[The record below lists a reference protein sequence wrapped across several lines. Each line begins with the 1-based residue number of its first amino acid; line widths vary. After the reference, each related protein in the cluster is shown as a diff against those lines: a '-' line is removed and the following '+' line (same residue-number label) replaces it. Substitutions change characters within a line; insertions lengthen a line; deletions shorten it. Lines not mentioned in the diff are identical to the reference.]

1 MKSKSK
7 IDDGP
12 VAPTSI
18 DQLLCNCMFMA
29 LTLGGIKIEKYGPQL
44 EFVSYHIVD
53 NHADKRLALKDKE
66 GTIVLSGK
74 EIKPMLH
81 RFCFSCGRDLRN
93 CIVRR

>member
-1 MKSKSK
+1 
-7 IDDGP
+7 
-12 VAPTSI
+12 
-18 DQLLCNCMFMA
+18 MA

-93 CIVRR
+93 CIVRRQIIKP